1 MSIEPLIEEQF
12 TDNYLGMEPI
22 KITCNIGSDTE
33 ILKAYLGAN
42 THGLYF
48 GKILTVIR
56 HESKFF
62 VLIYHVWQAGQ
73 RPVDANRLSE
83 IQELCVKKIAGMEVL
98 SRNYTNFGLQAFW
111 RYTPDQALNSDAR
124 AIRAISNT
132 LKQYSVSHQL
142 CANFRRAS
150 KSQPAARI

>member
-1 MSIEPLIEEQF
+1 MSIEQLIEEKF

-22 KITCNIGSDTE
+22 KITCPVNSDTE
-33 ILKAYLGAN
+33 ILKAYLGTNA
-42 THGLYF
+42 HGLYF

-62 VLIYHVWQAGQ
+62 VLIYHVWQEGQ

-83 IQELCVKKIAGMEVL
+83 ILELRVKKIAGMEIL
-98 SRNYTNFGLQAFW
+98 SHDYTNFGLQAFW

-124 AIRAISNT
+124 AIRAIANI
-132 LKQYSVSHQL
+132 LKQYSINHQL
-142 CANFRRAS
+142 CANFRKAN
-150 KSQPAARI
+150 KSLPAAEL